1 MKERTSYEGTKKNLF
16 VIPQPEVP
24 APEFCEIPRKVLYCL
39 ARTQTDTR
47 VTREASHLLGARGR
61 RQSGNREDCAREP
74 SISRERPAAQ
84 SRSKRQKS
92 RNVGE
97 ANGASEA
104 PTYVDVF
111 GGKKF
116 CYNAA

>member
-1 MKERTSYEGTKKNLF
+1 MKERTSYEGTKKQSL
-16 VIPQPEVP
+16 Q
-24 APEFCEIPRKVLYCL
+24 IPRKVLYCL

-61 RQSGNREDCAREP
+61 RQSGSREDCAQEP

-92 RNVGE
+92 RNGE